1 MSKKKLLVEG
11 HNDAIVLGTLCKTR
25 GIWVQHR
32 NYNDADKPPE
42 TPFAF
47 ECKNK
52 LSISQLLDEL
62 DAELDESD
70 LQVMGIVVD
79 ADTDLMARWQSLSAR
94 LSDKDCG
101 YPPLPEI
108 PDVNGTVVRV
118 EGLPVIG
125 IWVMPDN
132 QLNGMLEDFVA
143 TLIPNGDALW
153 PYAKQCVAAINP
165 EDRPFSEAH
174 LTKVQIHT
182 WLAWR
187 KKPGVP
193 LGSAIKFSYLDADA
207 SQAESFVRWIRLLFG
222 EVRA

>member
-32 NYNDADKPPE
+32 NYNDADKPPAL
-42 TPFAF
+42 PFAF

-52 LSISQLLDEL
+52 LSITQLLNEL

-70 LQVMGIVVD
+70 LQVMGIIVD
-79 ADTDLMARWQSLSAR
+79 ADTDLMARWQSLSDR
-94 LSDKDCG
+94 LSDRECG
-101 YPPLPEI
+101 YPPLPKI
-108 PDVNGTVVRV
+108 PDANGTIVRV

-125 IWVMPDN
+125 IWIMPDN

-143 TLIPNGDALW
+143 ALIPGGDALW
-153 PYAKQCVAAINP
+153 PYAKQCVAAIAP
-165 EDRPFSEAH
+165 QDRLFSETH
-174 LTKVQIHT
+174 LAKVHIHT

-193 LGSAIKFSYLDADA
+193 LGSAIKFSYLDANA
-207 SQAESFVRWIRLLFG
+207 SQAESFIRWIRLLFG